1 MKTRAKSLRFSEAE
15 EAEIRAYVAGTGEQ
29 EAVVI
34 ERVAMRGLREER
46 LEKGLLAYAGG
57 AASADAAAI
66 AGIDRH
72 SFLNRALE
80 RGITVLDDSPADL
93 VQDLSRAA
101 TLLNDERLAAAVAAL
116 SVQLLD
122 Q

>member
-1 MKTRAKSLRFSEAE
+1 
-15 EAEIRAYVAGTGEQ
+15 
-29 EAVVI
+29 
-34 ERVAMRGLREER
+34 MRGLREER